1 MRRVV
6 TFASWAALALGLVAG
21 PADAQPREPLGGVVA
36 DLRAL
41 TVSLPTSLGWTV
53 PVSTIDS
60 LVPGRGL
67 GAEGG
72 AHLFVGPGRFRRLSV
87 GASGLVAEG
96 RATGADAG
104 GVATPTVATRLFA
117 VAPHAAL
124 NFGHRDGW
132 SYLSFG
138 AGAASVRS
146 TEGGVADAPATWG
159 LAFHYGGGARWFL
172 TEHVALS
179 LDLRFWALT
188 PRPESATRSRAAA
201 TTHVA
206 FGAGLSFR

>member
-1 MRRVV
+1 VRRVV
-6 TFASWAALALGLVAG
+6 TFASWAALAAGLVAG
-21 PADAQPREPLGGVVA
+21 PADAQPREPLGGAVG
-36 DLRAL
+36 DLRVVTA
-41 TVSLPTSLGWTV
+41 SLPTSLGWTV
-53 PVSTIDS
+53 PVSTTGS

-67 GAEGG
+67 GVEGG
-72 AHLFVGPGRFRRLSV
+72 AHVLVGPGQFRRLSV

-96 RATGADAG
+96 RATGVDGAG
-104 GVATPTVATRLFA
+104 AATPTVATRLFA

-172 TEHVALS
+172 TEHLAFS

-188 PRPESATRSRAAA
+188 PRPASAARASAAA
-201 TTHVA
+201 TTRVA
-206 FGAGLSFR
+206 LGAGLSFR

>member
-1 MRRVV
+1 M
-6 TFASWAALALGLVAG
+6 
-21 PADAQPREPLGGVVA
+21 GGVVV
-36 DLRAL
+36 DLRAA
-41 TVSLPTSLGWTV
+41 TVSLPTGVGWTI
-53 PVSTIDS
+53 PVSTADS
-60 LVPGRGL
+60 LVPKRGL
-67 GAEGG
+67 AAEAG
-72 AHLFVGPGRFRRLSV
+72 AHLLVGPGRFRRLSV
-87 GASGLVAEG
+87 GASGLIAEG
-96 RATGADAG
+96 RVTGADAAG
-104 GVATPTVATRLFA
+104 AATPTVATRLVA

-159 LAFHYGGGARWFL
+159 LVFHYGGGARWFL
-172 TEHVALS
+172 TEHVAVS

-188 PRPESATRSRAAA
+188 PRPASATRVGAAA
-201 TTHVA
+201 TTRVA